1 MYAGHMSEVKA
12 SLEYIQEHIFN
23 TLTLE
28 EIAKEVGYSPYHFTR
43 IFKAH
48 MGIPLFYYV
57 SSLRL
62 QKAKDLLL
70 HTDLTIR
77 DIALEVGHQ
86 SLGTFTTRF
95 TQKVGISPAAFRQTA
110 QEAEKPLQTLKLL
123 EESQQD
129 DEPNSYQCSVFGTVE
144 TEIPFQGIVLIG
156 LFPKPIPE
164 GIPLHGTLARMPG
177 VFCLSGVKP
186 GTYYLMATS
195 VSWGMQ
201 AESILLTQKTLRTR
215 NHKPLVIRPGK
226 EIAPLNVKL
235 YLPQLDDPPILVSL
249 PFLMNRF
256 LCQNNQRG

>member
-1 MYAGHMSEVKA
+1 MHADKMPEVEA
-12 SLEYIQEHIFN
+12 SLHYIQDHIFDP
-23 TLTLE
+23 LSLE
-28 EIAKEVGYSPYHFTR
+28 EIAHEVGYSPYHFTR

-95 TQKVGISPAAFRQTA
+95 TQKVGVSPAAFRQTA
-110 QEAEKPLQTLKLL
+110 ADAEKAL
-123 EESQQD
+123 ENIKRLGEEQPDNGPSSD
-129 DEPNSYQCSVFGTVE
+129 RCSIFGTIE
-144 TEIPFQGIVLIG
+144 TEIPYQGVVLIG

-164 GIPLHGTLARMPG
+164 GIPLHGTLVRLPG
-177 VFCLSGVKP
+177 RFCISGVRP
-186 GTYYLMATS
+186 GIYYLMATS

-215 NHKPLVIRPGK
+215 HHKPLVISPGK
-226 EIAPLNVKL
+226 VIKPLKVKL

-249 PFLMNRF
+249 PFLMKRF
-256 LCQNNQRG
+256 LSQNHKK

>member
-1 MYAGHMSEVKA
+1 MYAGHMPEVKA
-12 SLEYIQEHIFN
+12 SLHYIQEHIFDP
-23 TLTLE
+23 LSLE

-95 TQKVGISPAAFRQTA
+95 TQKVGVSPAAFRQTA
-110 QEAEKPLQTLKLL
+110 ADAEKALETIKRLGE
-123 EESQQD
+123 EESGNGTAG
-129 DEPNSYQCSVFGTVE
+129 EQCSIFGTTE
-144 TEIPFQGIVLIG
+144 TEIPYQGIALIG

-164 GIPLHGTLARMPG
+164 GIPLYGTLVRLPG
-177 VFCLSGVKP
+177 GFCISAVKP
-186 GTYYLMATS
+186 GVYYLMATS

-215 NHKPLVIRPGK
+215 NHQPLEVSPGK
-226 EIAPLNVKL
+226 KIEPLKVTF

-256 LCQNNQRG
+256 LRQKLQR